1 MRKSAVSILILCM
14 VLNLTGCWSN
24 REVNDIAI
32 VTATGLDLTKEGKFR
47 LSLLIAVPLLI
58 GTATSQG
65 TGTTELAAS
74 AGWLVAEDGDTV
86 MDAYRNLQQ
95 KLPRKI
101 FFSHN
106 RVIIIGKQLAAQ
118 GTVQVLDF
126 FQRYRQSQMKNFLAV
141 SETTALEL
149 MQFQP
154 KFEKLASEVLVDE
167 FDQRVLPSIRLVDFL
182 NILQSQGVEP
192 VVPMLGIAPSGRG
205 QPKKKGTSL
214 SVSGTAVFKNDRMI
228 GKLNSRLSRD
238 LLWVLDSMNEGVIT
252 VDVEQAQRKG
262 KISAELEK
270 ADVKR
275 KIEVNGDRVK
285 VKLKV
290 KVTANIY
297 ENTSSMD
304 LADAKNTQLTI
315 HDLKQDIRTRIERT
329 IKYVQSNFNSDI
341 FGFGQTMYRTRPS
354 VWKSQFRERWETVFP
369 EIEPAVEVEVR
380 VLRNGLTNK
389 SIKLSEVNP

>member
-141 SETTALEL
+141 SETTAFEL

-154 KFEKLASEVLVDE
+154 KFEKLASEVLVNE
-167 FDQRVLPSIRLVDFL
+167 FNQQVLPSIRLVDFL

-192 VVPMLGIAPSGRG
+192 VVPMLEIAPSGRG
-205 QPKKKGTSL
+205 EPKKKGTSL
-214 SVSGTAVFKNDRMI
+214 AVSGTAVFKNDRMI
-228 GKLNSRLSRD
+228 GKLNSRLSRN

-252 VDVEQAQRKG
+252 VNVEQAQRKG

-275 KIEVNGDRVK
+275 KIEVNGERVK

-315 HDLKQDIRTRIERT
+315 QDLKQDIRMRIERT

-369 EIEPAVEVEVR
+369 EIEPVVEVEVR

>member
-154 KFEKLASEVLVDE
+154 KFEKLASEVLVNE

-192 VVPMLGIAPSGRG
+192 VVPMLGIAPSEKG
-205 QPKKKGTSL
+205 QSKKKGTSL
-214 SVSGTAVFKNDRMI
+214 SVSGSAVFKNDRMI

-275 KIEVNGDRVK
+275 KIEVNGERVK

>member
-47 LSLLIAVPLLI
+47 LSLLLAVPLLI

-118 GTVQVLDF
+118 GMVQALDF
-126 FQRYRQSQMKNFLAV
+126 FQRYRQSQMKNFLAI

-167 FDQRVLPSIRLVDFL
+167 FDQQVLLSVRLVDFL

-192 VVPMLGIAPSGRG
+192 AVPMLEIVSSGKG
-205 QPKKKGTSL
+205 QPKNKGTNL
-214 SVSGTAVFKNDRMI
+214 SVSGTAVFKEDRMI
-228 GKLNSRLSRD
+228 GKLNSSLSRD
-238 LLWVLDSMNEGVIT
+238 LLWVLDSLKEGVIT
-252 VDVEQAQRKG
+252 IDVEHAQRKG

-270 ADVKR
+270 VDVKR
-275 KIEVNGDRVK
+275 KIEVSGGRVK
-285 VKLKV
+285 LKLKV
-290 KVTANIY
+290 KVAANIY

-304 LADAKNTQLTI
+304 LEIPENTQLTI
-315 HDLKQDIRTRIERT
+315 HDLKQDIKARIERT

-341 FGFGQTMYRTRPS
+341 FGFGQTMYRVRPS
-354 VWKSQFRERWETVFP
+354 VWKSQYRERWEAVFP
-369 EIEPAVEVEVR
+369 EVEPIVEVEVR

-389 SIKLSEVNP
+389 TIKLSEVNP

>member
-47 LSLLIAVPLLI
+47 LSLLLAVPLLI

-118 GTVQVLDF
+118 GMVQALDF
-126 FQRYRQSQMKNFLAV
+126 FQRYRQSQMKNFLAI

-167 FDQRVLPSIRLVDFL
+167 FDQQVLLSVRLVDFL
-182 NILQSQGVEP
+182 NILQSQGAEP
-192 VVPMLGIAPSGRG
+192 AVPMLEIVSSGKG
-205 QPKKKGTSL
+205 QPKNKGTNL
-214 SVSGTAVFKNDRMI
+214 SVSGTAVFKEDRMI
-228 GKLNSRLSRD
+228 GKLNSSLSRD
-238 LLWVLDSMNEGVIT
+238 LLWVLDSLKEGVIT
-252 VDVEQAQRKG
+252 IDVEHAQRKG

-270 ADVKR
+270 VDVKR
-275 KIEVNGDRVK
+275 KIEVSGGRVK
-285 VKLKV
+285 LKLKV
-290 KVTANIY
+290 KVAANIY

-304 LADAKNTQLTI
+304 LEIPENTQLTI
-315 HDLKQDIRTRIERT
+315 HDLKQDIKARIERT

-341 FGFGQTMYRTRPS
+341 FGFGQTMYRVRPS
-354 VWKSQFRERWETVFP
+354 VWKSQYRERWEAVFP
-369 EIEPAVEVEVR
+369 EVEPIVEVEVR

-389 SIKLSEVNP
+389 TIKLSEVNP

>member
-192 VVPMLGIAPSGRG
+192 VVPMLGIAPSEKG

-214 SVSGTAVFKNDRMI
+214 SVSGSAVFKNDRMI

-275 KIEVNGDRVK
+275 KIEVNGERVK

-315 HDLKQDIRTRIERT
+315 HDLKQDIRARIERT

>member
-1 MRKSAVSILILCM
+1 M

-47 LSLLIAVPLLI
+47 LSLLLAVPLLI

-118 GTVQVLDF
+118 GMVQALDF
-126 FQRYRQSQMKNFLAV
+126 FQRYRQSQMKNFLAI

-167 FDQRVLPSIRLVDFL
+167 FDQQVLLSVRLVDFL

-192 VVPMLGIAPSGRG
+192 AVPMLEIVSSGKG
-205 QPKKKGTSL
+205 QPKNKGTNL
-214 SVSGTAVFKNDRMI
+214 SVSGTAVFKEDRMI
-228 GKLNSRLSRD
+228 GKLNSSLSRD
-238 LLWVLDSMNEGVIT
+238 LLWVLDSLKEGVIT
-252 VDVEQAQRKG
+252 IDVEHAQRKG

-270 ADVKR
+270 VDVKR
-275 KIEVNGDRVK
+275 KIEVSGGRVK
-285 VKLKV
+285 LKLKV
-290 KVTANIY
+290 KVAANIY

-304 LADAKNTQLTI
+304 LEIPENTQLTI
-315 HDLKQDIRTRIERT
+315 HDLKQDIKARIERT

-341 FGFGQTMYRTRPS
+341 FGFGQTMYRVRPS
-354 VWKSQFRERWETVFP
+354 VWKSQYRERWEAVFP
-369 EIEPAVEVEVR
+369 EVEPIVEVEVR

-389 SIKLSEVNP
+389 TIKLSEVNP